1 MESPFLD
8 MFNSMKIV
16 HCVCPNCNKISRVS
30 DLRLSS
36 NDKSAKTWLDK
47 YDSKITSIEKKE
59 EKYLEEENSI
69 REKARER
76 GRAMVPDLIK
86 KSMDEKFAKLKYDPY
101 DIKALLHPIDFVV
114 FDGNHQEMLKNIV
127 LMSRK
132 TQNENLLRL
141 HKGIAQAV
149 KDKKYDWKVVRVSED
164 GQVDYE

>member
-1 MESPFLD
+1 MSSSLLD

-30 DLRLSS
+30 DLRLNSK
-36 NDKSAKTWLDK
+36 DKSVKTWLDK
-47 YDSKITSIEKKE
+47 YDSKILSVEKKE
-59 EKYLEEENSI
+59 QRYLEEESSI

-76 GRAMVPDLIK
+76 GRITVPDMIK
-86 KSMDEKFAKLKYDPY
+86 KSMDERFAQLSYDPY

-132 TQNENLLRL
+132 TDNENLIQL
-141 HKGIAQAV
+141 HKGIERTV
-149 KDKKYDWKVVRVSED
+149 KEKKYDWKVVRVSED
-164 GQVDYE
+164 GQVEYD

>member
-1 MESPFLD
+1 MSLPFRD

-47 YDSKITSIEKKE
+47 YDSKIISIEKKE
-59 EKYLEEENSI
+59 DKYREEEESMK
-69 REKARER
+69 EKARER
-76 GRAMVPDLIK
+76 GRAMVPRLIK
-86 KSMDEKFAKLKYDPY
+86 KSMDERLAKLKYDPY

-114 FDGNHQEMLKNIV
+114 FDGNHQKMLKSVV

-132 TQNENLLRL
+132 TQNENLLQL
-141 HKGIAQAV
+141 HKGIV
-149 KDKKYDWKVVRVSED
+149 NTIKDRKYDWKEVRVSED
-164 GQVDYE
+164 GQVDYG